1 MSAPATP
8 GVLPIIG
15 LRHVT
20 RIACSLPWI
29 ISIIVNIVVA
39 KQISWEALNLVG
51 VRIVLRIGSNAS
63 F

>member
-1 MSAPATP
+1 M
-8 GVLPIIG
+8 
-15 LRHVT
+15 HVT

-39 KQISWEALNLVG
+39 KQISSEALKLVG